1 MNIDKLLEKIKDKIQ
16 KIKRN
21 RINKIKISYTK
32 PIKKNLSKSK
42 PIRVISI
49 SKSTLRYITLGLA
62 VVFTIGFCIY
72 SIKYKGSE
80 KRGRS
85 LEDSSVAAD
94 ETQIQNNVPSLEEA
108 NEPIKEPE
116 EEEELPV
123 IDLSAGSLVLETE
136 LMRINEPIPYE
147 NEVLYSAGNSENIDE
162 PVFQDLYVM
171 NLETGQEI
179 VVAHTQIKFGE
190 IYEGRFNKDWIVW
203 LDTNQSG
210 ENQLYVM
217 NRATGEISKIKK
229 CEYNK
234 PQLRLAGDNLVWVEQ
249 KDENQDRLYLYN
261 FESGEPVILE
271 MFDNPTYGTCPPSIS
286 EELLVWVVPS
296 QEDPDNK
303 SLIKLLDLSK
313 ALSADVAA
321 SSQGEEPADQATGS
335 QGAGAE
341 NLPQEEGID
350 PEILDPKG
358 FAIYPATN
366 GEAIAWLD
374 NLNPSEASLK
384 LTLDKGKTIID
395 VDEKVARPYG
405 LGDGFIAYMKD
416 DAVMVYFWELDR
428 YAQLNKPGTK
438 ARLTQGGVYG
448 NKVVWYCAE
457 NPNDKKDK
465 LYISTVEK
473 PTQQQLLG
481 SN

>member
-1 MNIDKLLEKIKDKIQ
+1 MNIDKLIEKIKDMIE
-16 KIKRN
+16 KIKGN
-21 RINKIKISYTK
+21 SSKIKITYTK
-32 PIKKNLSKSK
+32 PMKQNLAK
-42 PIRVISI
+42 PNPVRVITI
-49 SKSTLRYITLGLA
+49 SKRTLRYTTLGL
-62 VVFTIGFCIY
+62 VVAFTIGFGIY
-72 SIKYKGSE
+72 SFKYKGAD
-80 KRGRS
+80 KGNKG
-85 LEDSSVAAD
+85 LEESSIAAD
-94 ETQIQNNVPSLEEA
+94 ETQDNLPSIEGLDQSIE
-108 NEPIKEPE
+108 EPE
-116 EEEELPV
+116 VEVELPV
-123 IDLSAGSLVLETE
+123 IDLSDSSVALETE
-136 LMRINEPIPYE
+136 LMRINEPIPFG
-147 NEVLYSAGNSENIDE
+147 NEVLYSAGNSESIDE
-162 PVFQDLYVM
+162 PVFQDLYVL
-171 NLETGQEI
+171 NLETGEETVI
-179 VVAHTQIKFGE
+179 AHTEIKFGE

-210 ENQLYVM
+210 ENQLYAM
-217 NRATGEISKIKK
+217 NRASGEISKIKN

-249 KDENQDRLYLYN
+249 QDLNQDRLYLYN
-261 FESGEPVILE
+261 FKSGEPVVLE
-271 MFDNPTYGTCPPSIS
+271 IFDNPTYGTCPPSIS

-296 QEDPDNK
+296 EEDPDNK
-303 SLIKLLDLSK
+303 SFIKVLDLSK
-313 ALSADVAA
+313 ALSTDLAA
-321 SSQGEEPADQATGS
+321 SSQGQGGQPANQEAEA
-335 QGAGAE
+335 QEAGTE
-341 NLPQEEGID
+341 DVPQEEGVD